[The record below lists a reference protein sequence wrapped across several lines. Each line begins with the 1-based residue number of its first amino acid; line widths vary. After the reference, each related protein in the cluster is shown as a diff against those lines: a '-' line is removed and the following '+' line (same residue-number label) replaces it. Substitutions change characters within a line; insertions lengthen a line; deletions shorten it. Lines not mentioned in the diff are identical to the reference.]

1 MPTPMPLDAII
12 TAGSTAIVDVGLY
25 GFLLAGAVISIG
37 GFLYR
42 KFGGK
47 TR

>member
-1 MPTPMPLDAII
+1 MPTPMPLADII
-12 TAGSTAIVDVGLY
+12 VAGSEAIVDLGLY
-25 GFLLAGAVISIG
+25 GFLLAGAVIAIG